1 MTYLGLYAQQH
12 RGQESS
18 GIVSLNG
25 KQHIVHRGDGLVG
38 DVFKESDLMRLQG
51 NAAIGHNRYSTTGAN
66 LVFNIQPLSADLLNG
81 PVALAHNGNFV
92 NAASLRE
99 ELKGQGSIFHVTHD
113 TGSATCSREI
123 QDSRCGNSVSCA
135 RSEGASGTS

>member
-1 MTYLGLYAQQH
+1 MCTLRAWWENSVSATRFTACAVKIWARACNPALGLWVRH

-18 GIVSLNG
+18 GIVSLHE

-38 DVFKESDLMRLQG
+38 DLFKESDLIRLQG

-92 NAASLRE
+92 N
-99 ELKGQGSIFHVTHD
+99 
-113 TGSATCSREI
+113 
-123 QDSRCGNSVSCA
+123 
-135 RSEGASGTS
+135 